1 MPGRS
6 LRRREPVLWMTL
18 TAVLMA
24 ANVVLCLFSVPVA
37 LGGHFYLNDIVI
49 DTAALLLDPLG
60 AFLVGGVGAFLGD
73 LFFYPPSMFVSLIA
87 HGLEAALIA
96 FLYGRKKHGFGA
108 SLAITILG
116 GVVMV
121 AGYTLLRPFVYGTWE
136 ASLAKLPYECLQAF
150 TGSLLSV
157 VLVLKCG
164 IGARFS
170 AISNHR

>member
-1 MPGRS
+1 
-6 LRRREPVLWMTL
+6 
-18 TAVLMA
+18 
-24 ANVVLCLFSVPVA
+24 
-37 LGGHFYLNDIVI
+37 
-49 DTAALLLDPLG
+49 
-60 AFLVGGVGAFLGD
+60 
-73 LFFYPPSMFVSLIA
+73 MFVSLIA